1 MEASIINEIFFQC
14 LFKDDDKVI
23 YLILSIKTEKKNV
36 FFPVICSLEFIFL
49 WTTGMHFSGDQHFQ
63 AEIWIMK
70 KWILDLSRG
79 NSTWER

>member
-49 WTTGMHFSGDQHFQ
+49 
-63 AEIWIMK
+63 
-70 KWILDLSRG
+70 
-79 NSTWER
+79 